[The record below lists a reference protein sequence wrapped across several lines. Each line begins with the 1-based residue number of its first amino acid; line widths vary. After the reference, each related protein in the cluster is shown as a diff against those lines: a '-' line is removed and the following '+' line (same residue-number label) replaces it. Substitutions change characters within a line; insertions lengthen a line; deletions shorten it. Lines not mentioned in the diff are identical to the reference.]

1 LCSFDYRKQVNLEL
15 AAKANATALS
25 PSGGPGGRGEIRGR
39 GDFIIEKTYN
49 IQSHMMLLSL

>member
-1 LCSFDYRKQVNLEL
+1 MNLEL

-39 GDFIIEKTYN
+39 GDFIIERQKKTHN
-49 IQSHMMLLSL
+49 NQTNQT